1 MKTAA
6 ATRTMRS
13 TTARAIATVGIGAIG
28 LLGLSA
34 CGGSMDESGE
44 DTGAS
49 QSQEEEGSD
58 SGMESDT
65 GMESE
70 AGTDE
75 DMAAEGGDAELVGS
89 GCAAYA
95 EAVPDGDGSVEGMA
109 QDPVAV
115 AASNNPML
123 TVLTQAVSGELN
135 PDVDLVD
142 TLNGDEF
149 TVIAPIDDAFA
160 EIPEDDLNAL
170 AEDPDALTDVL
181 TYHVIPGQLS
191 PDEIAG
197 EHETVQGDMVTVEG
211 EGEDMMFDE
220 AGLVC
225 GGVQTAN
232 ATVYMVDGVLMP
244 GGN

>member
-1 MKTAA
+1 MKTAL

-13 TTARAIATVGIGAIG
+13 TTARAIASVGIGAIG

-34 CGGSMDESGE
+34 CGGSMDDSGE
-44 DTGAS
+44 DTGAE
-49 QSQEEEGSD
+49 QSQEESGSD
-58 SGMESDT
+58 SQMEDDTSMESD
-65 GMESE
+65 

-75 DMAAEGGDAELVGS
+75 DMAAKGGAADLVGS

-95 EAVPDGDGSVEGMA
+95 EEVPDGDGSVEGMA

-170 AEDPDALTDVL
+170 AEDADALTDVL

-211 EGEDMMFDE
+211 EGEGMMFDE

-244 GGN
+244 GDD